1 MPTLSWLQQEFTYGY
16 DSGDILSLIPR
27 GVRRSEEERS
37 GGSYRRVFKKALQPH
52 LRSDAK
58 VFELGPGKGS
68 WSRAILRHIAQGEL
82 HTVDFQD
89 VTQWLKPN
97 EYRGRLRCH
106 RVQDNRFDGLPD
118 RYFDVFWSFGVL
130 CHNPPSSI
138 LNILTHARGKMRP
151 GAVAVHQYGDWEKLE
166 AFGWDRGGVPQEF
179 KLKSD
184 EEIWWPRNDQRLMTR
199 LATEAGWQVV
209 SADLDLLQ
217 RDSLILLRNP

>member
-82 HTVDFQD
+82 HTVDFQAI
-89 VTQWLKPN
+89 VFRITALMGFLTGISMCF
-97 EYRGRLRCH
+97 GRSECCATTH
-106 RVQDNRFDGLPD
+106 RR
-118 RYFDVFWSFGVL
+118 RS
-130 CHNPPSSI
+130 
-138 LNILTHARGKMRP
+138 
-151 GAVAVHQYGDWEKLE
+151 
-166 AFGWDRGGVPQEF
+166 
-179 KLKSD
+179 
-184 EEIWWPRNDQRLMTR
+184 
-199 LATEAGWQVV
+199 
-209 SADLDLLQ
+209 
-217 RDSLILLRNP
+217 

>member
-1 MPTLSWLQQEFTYGY
+1 MPTLSWLQQEFSYGY
-16 DSGDILSLIPR
+16 DSGDILSLISR

-58 VFELGPGKGS
+58 VLELGPGKGS
-68 WSRAILRHIAQGEL
+68 WSRAILRHIPQGEL

-89 VTQWLKPN
+89 VTPWLKPN

-106 RVQDNRFDGLPD
+106 RVQDNSFEGLPEG
-118 RYFDVFWSFGVL
+118 YFDVFWSFGVL
-130 CHNPPSSI
+130 CHNQTSSI
-138 LNILTHARGKMRP
+138 QNILSRARWKMKPR
-151 GAVAVHQYGDWEKLE
+151 AVAVHQYGDWEKLE

-179 KLKSD
+179 KSKTD
-184 EEIWWPRNDQRLMTR
+184 EEIWWPRNDQRLMTT
-199 LATEAGWQVV
+199 LATEAGWEVV
-209 SADLDLLQ
+209 SADLNLLE